1 MSIFAADEKL
11 DKVKTRHILDA
22 KLEKSMMTMPQ
33 KEIRRRPQR
42 ASNRID
48 SYTMVL

>member
-33 KEIRRRPQR
+33 KEIRRPQR